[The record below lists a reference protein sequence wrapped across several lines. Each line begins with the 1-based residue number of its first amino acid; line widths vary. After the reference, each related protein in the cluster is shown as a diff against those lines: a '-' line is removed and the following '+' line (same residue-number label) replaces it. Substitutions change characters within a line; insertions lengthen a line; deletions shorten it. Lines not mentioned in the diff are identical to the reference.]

1 MYTIALNIF
10 KIYTND
16 MRVAVKAA
24 KEGVTMGEDTG
35 SRLMFADDV
44 VGISETPEG
53 LQKTDRKGTS

>member
-24 KEGVTMGEDTG
+24 KEGVTMGEDTV